1 MERCL
6 EWPLLLV
13 SKDLASLLR
22 WNWCFLETNT
32 SQVMSHIRSHWFC
45 SNIWARD
52 MRLPGTV
59 PSTPWQFL
67 LIGESVIANS
77 PGLARWNPSL
87 SPYETPTDLGLMMSL
102 DLLRCDVARDWLLT
116 SAHDQ
121 RHFAL
126 INRVKP
132 GSFGL
137 SAGGMT
143 TASPTTKSSPRWMSA
158 NPPNKKLN
166 SVGIDQTDVVDGMI
180 MIKFPKVR
188 DDFVLNQSNRIN
200 FWIHTEEFS
209 RCHWNIL
216 G

>member
-22 WNWCFLETNT
+22 WNWCFLETNI

-52 MRLPGTV
+52 MRLLGTV

-121 RHFAL
+121 RRFRFDQSGQTWIIRFECRGHDY
-126 INRVKP
+126 
-132 GSFGL
+132 SF
-137 SAGGMT
+137 T
-143 TASPTTKSSPRWMSA
+143 
-158 NPPNKKLN
+158 NNKKLSKMN
-166 SVGIDQTDVVDGMI
+166 
-180 MIKFPKVR
+180 
-188 DDFVLNQSNRIN
+188 
-200 FWIHTEEFS
+200 E
-209 RCHWNIL
+209 C
-216 G
+216 